1 MNSKKK
7 SGRPP
12 KPEGTKLS
20 RQIHFR
26 VTEEEYAA
34 INRNVMYSKKKL
46 GQYVSQAIKNAVI
59 AMDSLEDLA
68 KSVDGLTTSELL
80 RTIVVKSEVTR
91 LMSEEEYETLKSMAV
106 DLASIR
112 KDARQIAGRGAGNRY
127 CVIYVDKLQEATQKV
142 QKLLTIISK
151 KIM

>member
-1 MNSKKK
+1 MDNKKK
-7 SGRPP
+7 SGRPS
-12 KPEGTKLS
+12 KPEWTKLS

-34 INRNVMYSKKKL
+34 INRNVQYSKKKL
-46 GQYVSQAIKNAVI
+46 GQFVSQAIKSAVI
-59 AMDSLEDLA
+59 AFDSLEDLA
-68 KSVDGLTTSELL
+68 KSVDGITTSELL

-91 LMSEEEYETLKSMAV
+91 LMSEEEYEILKSIAV
-106 DLASIR
+106 SLASIK
-112 KDARQIAGRGAGNRY
+112 KDASRIAGRGQGNRY
-127 CVIYVDKLQEATQKV
+127 CVIYVDRLQEATQRV